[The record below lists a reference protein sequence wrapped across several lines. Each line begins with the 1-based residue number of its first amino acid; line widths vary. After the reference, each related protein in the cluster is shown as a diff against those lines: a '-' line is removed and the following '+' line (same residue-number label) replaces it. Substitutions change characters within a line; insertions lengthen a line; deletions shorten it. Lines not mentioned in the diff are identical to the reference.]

1 MVKCYG
7 VPGFNSGGL
16 AGCCISAQG
25 IVHEQSSPTQIVAW
39 QGDES
44 SSAVS
49 LESTVEP
56 GQRPHVDGI
65 GAAAKIS
72 RGSAT
77 VLPLGAEGNIMS
89 HARMQQN
96 ERQCVARTHR

>member
-39 QGDES
+39 QGDGS
-44 SSAVS
+44 SIILRS
-49 LESTVEP
+49 
-56 GQRPHVDGI
+56 
-65 GAAAKIS
+65 
-72 RGSAT
+72 
-77 VLPLGAEGNIMS
+77 
-89 HARMQQN
+89 
-96 ERQCVARTHR
+96 VA